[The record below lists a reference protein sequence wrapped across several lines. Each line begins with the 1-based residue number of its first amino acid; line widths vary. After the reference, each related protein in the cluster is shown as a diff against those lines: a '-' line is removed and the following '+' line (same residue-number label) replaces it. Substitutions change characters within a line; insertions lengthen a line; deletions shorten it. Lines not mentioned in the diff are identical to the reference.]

1 MSSTVGA
8 SVVSEVPAAERGI
21 ARIKPEYILTPRLVV
36 KEAQDDDALE
46 ADAAP
51 QSKRPRNPS
60 PPPVDA
66 ASQAADDGEE
76 GESASKKPK
85 LSGAQ
90 KKKLAREED
99 AKKRKERKG
108 MNTGRKFARMRDEK
122 QLCWKAANGN
132 ECTLPSCRFEH
143 DIPSY
148 LTAKPPDIYFPSRLA
163 LSITPPFVK
172 PCSEASDSMNP
183 VKEETAAI
191 SCPVFLERGVCDQG
205 FKCRFL
211 GGHVIASNSESSK
224 LPETSVKGAP
234 SLKIDLEKQAAVRVS
249 VTEQNIMP
257 MDVIKSIRS
266 RKYPTPK
273 TDAYLKERALLDAPV
288 ENEKE
293 DVELD
298 AIGPV
303 DNATDATVKLLEEVD
318 TLASQR
324 DNPDGPAR
332 FREKK
337 QLRWEGLNYLAPLT
351 TVGNLPF
358 RRLCVDYGAQVTCG
372 EMALAT
378 SLLTGNRDE
387 WSLIRRHPSETMFG
401 IQAPGS
407 RPEALARIAEVFA
420 TELGPTGK
428 GLGALGPQNGI
439 DFVDVNCGCP
449 IDMVFKGGAGS
460 ALLDN
465 TARLGKILATMN
477 RALGEIPLTIKVR
490 TGVKDGRNTAH
501 KLMPKL
507 SGWGVSAITVHGRT
521 RQQRYTKLADWGYI
535 KTCVDG
541 LRAATSTATMDD
553 AEEDVSPIPIFG
565 GGDVYSAQAYW
576 ENVEQSG
583 VDGIMIGRGAL
594 VKPWIFTEINERREW
609 DISSRERLEMIRKYA
624 EYGLK

>member
-351 TVGNLPF
+351 TVGNL
-358 RRLCVDYGAQVTCG
+358 
-372 EMALAT
+372 LA
-378 SLLTGNRDE
+378 
-387 WSLIRRHPSETMFG
+387 
-401 IQAPGS
+401 GS